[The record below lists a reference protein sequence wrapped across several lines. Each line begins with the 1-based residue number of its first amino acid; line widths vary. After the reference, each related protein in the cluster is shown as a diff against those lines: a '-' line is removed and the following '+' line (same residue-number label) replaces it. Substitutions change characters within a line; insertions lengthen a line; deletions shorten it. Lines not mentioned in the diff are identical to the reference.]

1 MDQEVAE
8 QSDLADRLVAALRK
22 DEFVLFRQ
30 AIVPLAPTGAERLF
44 QEILIRFQEE
54 ETMLLPPGSF
64 LPLLEECALMPFLD
78 RWVVSRVAKWVH
90 ARRCIKPD
98 WEVPRN
104 SINLSSQTLH
114 DLSFSGFTR
123 KHIQAAGLPEQTLCF
138 EILWEDA
145 VEHAESLLRLA
156 AQLKPAGC
164 CFTIARFEG
173 VRGSFDLLKTLGPDF
188 VKISPRI
195 VRNIDQVPS
204 SAATAEV
211 IHRKC
216 RSLGISTIAEHVES
230 AQVLVQLRRMG
241 VDYAQGFGIQ
251 TPQPLL
257 QMIEE

>member
-1 MDQEVAE
+1 MDQEVTE
-8 QSDLADRLVAALRK
+8 QNDLADRLVAALRK
-22 DEFVLFRQ
+22 DEFVLFCQ
-30 AIVPLAPTGAERLF
+30 AIVPLVPRDGERPF
-44 QEILIRFQEE
+44 QEILIRFEEE
-54 ETMLLPPGSF
+54 ETKLLPPGTF

-78 RWVVSRVAKWVH
+78 RWVVTRIAKWVH
-90 ARRCIKPD
+90 AGLGINPD
-98 WEVPRN
+98 WKAPRN

-114 DLSFSGFTR
+114 DLGFAGFTR
-123 KHIQAAGLPEQTLCF
+123 KHIQAAGLPEETICF

-173 VRGSFDLLKTLGPDF
+173 VRGSFELLKALAPDF

-195 VRNIDQVPS
+195 VRNIDQLPS

-216 RSLGISTIAEHVES
+216 RAVGIRTIAEHVES
-230 AQVLVQLRRMG
+230 DQALVQLRRMG
-241 VDYAQGFGIQ
+241 VDYAQGFGVH
-251 TPQPLL
+251 TPQPLV
-257 QMIEE
+257 